1 LPRFSPYQQPN
12 DKPGVAL
19 PKICISLCLALFMP
33 QILRKPEIFAIL
45 ADYVVYQIPPGI
57 GGVSVNKAE
66 LAAEIAA
73 RTNNTKKS
81 VEEILACLCEVV
93 QEIVAKGDRVTL
105 VGFGTFERRER
116 QARETNNPQKPGQ
129 KIKVPAKKVPAF
141 SAGKEFKER
150 VAAHK

>member
-1 LPRFSPYQQPN
+1 
-12 DKPGVAL
+12 
-19 PKICISLCLALFMP
+19 M
-33 QILRKPEIFAIL
+33 
-45 ADYVVYQIPPGI
+45 
-57 GGVSVNKAE
+57 NKAE

-81 VEEILACLCEVV
+81 IEEIWLLSPNRYRV
-93 QEIVAKGDRVTL
+93 VAKGDRVTL

-150 VAAHK
+150 VAISKLSSGYLQASCRRLQVPAVCV

>member
-1 LPRFSPYQQPN
+1 
-12 DKPGVAL
+12 
-19 PKICISLCLALFMP
+19 
-33 QILRKPEIFAIL
+33 
-45 ADYVVYQIPPGI
+45 
-57 GGVSVNKAE
+57 VNKAE

-73 RTNNTKKS
+73 RTNNTKKA
-81 VEEILACLCEVV
+81 VEEILGSLTDVV
-93 QEIVAKGDRVTL
+93 IEAVAKGDRVTL

-150 VAAHK
+150 VAHK